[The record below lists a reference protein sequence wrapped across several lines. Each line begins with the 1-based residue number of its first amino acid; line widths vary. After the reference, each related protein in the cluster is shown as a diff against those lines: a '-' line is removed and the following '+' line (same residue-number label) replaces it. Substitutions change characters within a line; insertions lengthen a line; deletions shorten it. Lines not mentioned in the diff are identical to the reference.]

1 MAFMDQFNRSPQ
13 HGPQPTEMKA
23 KMSMLRQMM
32 QGDPT
37 PIINN
42 LMQTNP
48 SFAQFAQQ
56 IKGKTPQ
63 EAFQQYGYDFD
74 EVSRLINS

>member
-1 MAFMDQFNRSPQ
+1 MAFMDQFSNNPQ
-13 HGPQPTEMKA
+13 GPQPTEMKA

-48 SFAQFAQQ
+48 DFARFAQQ
-56 IKGKTPQ
+56 LKGKTPQ
-63 EAFQQYGYDFD
+63 EAFKQFGYDFD